1 MSRKTHS
8 DEEGTSFIRE
18 LRKEFSGTLNKGE
31 DSAIFLMN
39 RYPKQIFIGMVI
51 LIVLSS
57 ILAFV
62 YRPFEGRQ
70 KPDFMRESVN
80 EISGTVTNEINTIL
94 DLGDRVKR
102 ISLLKLEVE
111 RIILQDNISEEDSMF
126 LEMAILEL
134 EYFNNQNKK
143 SNEDRF

>member
-1 MSRKTHS
+1 
-8 DEEGTSFIRE
+8 
-18 LRKEFSGTLNKGE
+18 
-31 DSAIFLMN
+31 
-39 RYPKQIFIGMVI
+39 MVI

-62 YRPFEGRQ
+62 YRPFEERQ

-102 ISLLKLEVE
+102 ISLLKSEVE
-111 RIILQDNISEEDSMF
+111 RIILQENISAEDIMF